1 MSVSQ
6 GPPTVVSNRPSR
18 SSAVRR
24 TTTIGSRTNDEL
36 RSSRRSA
43 SPGSRYR
50 SRPKRC
56 DRLRTPC
63 WSTISAPN
71 TSTASPAGAAP
82 IASIMAAPAPGSIR
96 SSSSSCWTHSPPA
109 SSTERFM
116 FRVSSSAGRFQTY
129 RNPPGHPASSRRT
142 TRPLASPS
150 EPSDTVT
157 STWEAT
163 GAIASRTEPS
173 APSSSSARLRVGIV
187 IDSKGRATRQHH
199 LPHIEAFRI
208 PGRRVRLQPTQP
220 HHRPKCVCAEPR
232 AVELAREVREQ
243 QLDLPRGGG
252 LVQGDEQHGSA
263 EVALVLGDLVLED
276 QVVAEGVPG
285 QLRDQ
290 AVVLVRVVAARG
302 QDQVRREAA
311 LELLEGLLDRGALP
325 GEEAVPEGPHLD
337 LAVVAAAE
345 ERLRAVHRL
354 LGALALAAQHQPADL
369 QRRELRDQPEEGAA
383 AADLD
388 VVGMRAEHQQPPDSA
403 SHRAEDHRKH
413 PGVPT
418 RTGRRPVRP
427 ARRAATPPTA
437 AAGRWRAAPASGGRR
452 ACPSGPRS
460 RRGDRSSACSP

>member
-187 IDSKGRATRQHH
+187 IDSKGRATRQLH
-199 LPHIEAFRI
+199 LPH
-208 PGRRVRLQPTQP
+208 
-220 HHRPKCVCAEPR
+220 
-232 AVELAREVREQ
+232 
-243 QLDLPRGGG
+243 GGG

-285 QLRDQ
+285 QLGDQ

-354 LGALALAAQHQPADL
+354 LGALALAAQDQPADL

-427 ARRAATPPTA
+427 VRRAATPPTA

-460 RRGDRSSACSP
+460 RRGDR